1 MLLLLG
7 VLLSALPTTLSIAL
21 VAAGGTTAVRAS
33 LVLWFLLYLLFL
45 LLLLVLLLLLRGDYR
60 RVLFLQ
66 VFFGL
71 RLADSIWS
79 LDDLEVFDVVD
90 FENDRLND
98 VLVWLD
104 FIFPIAPTFSTK

>member
-45 LLLLVLLLLLRGDYR
+45 LLLLLLLLLRGDYH

-98 VLVWLD
+98 VLVRLD